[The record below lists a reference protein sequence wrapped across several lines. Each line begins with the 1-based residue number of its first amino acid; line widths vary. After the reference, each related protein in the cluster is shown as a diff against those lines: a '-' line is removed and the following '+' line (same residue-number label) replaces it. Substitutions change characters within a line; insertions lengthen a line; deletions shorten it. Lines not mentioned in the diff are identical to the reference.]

1 MNVRE
6 EENHLNG
13 INRFITDNRK
23 TREKYKQRLNR
34 TKETVTTV
42 KSNNVLREDKQ
53 QGDENG
59 KSYAEAVKYN
69 RINISNDTVNL
80 SEIYNQL
87 LEDELNNTSKV
98 EVSPPKV
105 CTNSASSSNASDS
118 IDVEDSFT
126 ISSSQDVEILSILEE
141 LQRKSPSKA
150 FNNSNDRLSGYLSK
164 KVLTDIEIKVLE
176 KGLDYAPIQNKI
188 NEPELRRDFEE
199 FC

>member
-80 SEIYNQL
+80 SEIYNEL
-87 LEDELNNTSKV
+87 LEDELNNTSKL
-98 EVSPPKV
+98 EISSPKV
-105 CTNSASSSNASDS
+105 CINSASSSNASDS
-118 IDVEDSFT
+118 IAVEDNPT
-126 ISSSQDVEILSILEE
+126 ILSSQDEQILSILEE
-141 LQRKSPSKA
+141 YYRGNHHLK
-150 FNNSNDRLSGYLSK
+150 LLIIVMIVYL
-164 KVLTDIEIKVLE
+164 DIFVQTLCLI
-176 KGLDYAPIQNKI
+176 
-188 NEPELRRDFEE
+188 
-199 FC
+199 